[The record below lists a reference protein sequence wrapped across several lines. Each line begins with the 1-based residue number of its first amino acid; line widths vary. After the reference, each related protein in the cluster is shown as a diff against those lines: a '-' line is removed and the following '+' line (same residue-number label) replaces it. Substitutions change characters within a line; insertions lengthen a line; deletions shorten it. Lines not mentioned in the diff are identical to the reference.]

1 MQAGF
6 FKRFCAYIID
16 IFILNMIIS
25 LVTINL
31 NINNKYNEEIIDL
44 TSKYTNNEIAYN
56 EMLEEY
62 TKLTYQNHEDNY
74 IYFSIECIITIGY
87 FIVFQALNKGQ
98 TIGKKLLKIK
108 VLNNDDSEVKLKGI
122 LLRSLFLYN
131 TLSLSLTFLAI
142 KYLNEHI
149 YSNIYTILTVLETL
163 FMITTLMFI
172 IYRKDKRGLH
182 DIIAKTKVVSE

>member
-1 MQAGF
+1 
-6 FKRFCAYIID
+6 
-16 IFILNMIIS
+16 MIIS

-56 EMLEEY
+56 EMLKEY
-62 TKLTYQNHEDNY
+62 TKLTYQNQEDNY

-131 TLSLSLTFLAI
+131 TLSLSLTFLTI

-149 YSNIYTILTVLETL
+149 YSNIYTSSMVCIPYNNN
-163 FMITTLMFI
+163 I
-172 IYRKDKRGLH
+172 
-182 DIIAKTKVVSE
+182 